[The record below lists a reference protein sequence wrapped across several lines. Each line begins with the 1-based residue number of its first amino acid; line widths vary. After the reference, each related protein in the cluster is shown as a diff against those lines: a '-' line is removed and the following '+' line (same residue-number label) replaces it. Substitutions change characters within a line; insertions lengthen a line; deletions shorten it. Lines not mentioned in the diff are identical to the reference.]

1 MNVNSRIPSM
11 FPPGH
16 FPQMPARP
24 LPPMSPPGHFP
35 QMPARPLPPCPRKH
49 IRISSSVFF
58 SSLRDERF
66 GAKTSHTSDFY
77 CLREKAL
84 VQLGTVNPFILFRSL
99 PSFCRA
105 PLLHFPART
114 FAPDARAALSP
125 NFCARAFAPGP
136 RAAPSP
142 NFCARTFPPGPR
154 AVPSPICLTVSL

>member
-1 MNVNSRIPSM
+1 MNMNFLLPSIFSRQDLLS
-11 FPPGH
+11 
-16 FPQMPARP
+16 
-24 LPPMSPPGHFP
+24 

-58 SSLRDERF
+58 SSLCDERF

-77 CLREKAL
+77 CPREKAL
-84 VQLGTVNPFILFRSL
+84 VQLGTVNSFILFRSL

-114 FAPDARAALSP
+114 SCPRCTRGPLPQFFPPGPLAPDA
-125 NFCARAFAPGP
+125 

-142 NFCARTFPPGPR
+142 NFPARTFPPDPR